1 MTTAQLFYQ
10 TLYDLTLKG
19 GIKFGDFCNKFK
31 AEHPNISDSE
41 IREIALDVLEDIQ
54 NNYREEVEDDDED

>member
-10 TLYDLTLKG
+10 TLYDLTLQG

-31 AEHPNISDSE
+31 AEHPDISDSE
-41 IREIALDVLEDIQ
+41 MREIALDVLEDIQ

>member
-10 TLYDLTLKG
+10 NLYDLTLKG
-19 GIKFGDFCNKFK
+19 GIKFGDFCSKFR
-31 AEHPNISDSE
+31 AEHPDISASE
-41 IREIALDVLEDIQ
+41 MQKIALDVLEDIQ

>member
-31 AEHPNISDSE
+31 AEHPDISDSE
-41 IREIALDVLEDIQ
+41 MREIALDVLEDVLQ
-54 NNYREEVEDDDED
+54 SLS